1 MLLWHDQSIP
11 YRLRRS
17 HVSMAHISECLSL
30 PPPLSLAP
38 SLARFP
44 IRCSSVRSRVFA
56 VPFFAYAAAASTAFC
71 PRVVGSCT
79 NGGGSF
85 SGSIHYRMT
94 KGWEEEEEE
103 EYAEEAGPEKRVL
116 YSFF

>member
-1 MLLWHDQSIP
+1 MPKFAAS
-11 YRLRRS
+11 
-17 HVSMAHISECLSL
+17 A
-30 PPPLSLAP
+30 
-38 SLARFP
+38 LARP
-44 IRCSSVRSRVFA
+44 IPVPLFVRSFSCFCQ

-103 EYAEEAGPEKRVL
+103 YAEEAGPEKRVL

>member
-1 MLLWHDQSIP
+1 MPKFAAS
-11 YRLRRS
+11 
-17 HVSMAHISECLSL
+17 A
-30 PPPLSLAP
+30 
-38 SLARFP
+38 LARSFARP
-44 IRCSSVRSRVFA
+44 IPVPLFVRSFSCFCQ
-56 VPFFAYAAAASTAFC
+56 VPFFACAAAASTAFC

-103 EYAEEAGPEKRVL
+103 YAEEAGPEKRVL